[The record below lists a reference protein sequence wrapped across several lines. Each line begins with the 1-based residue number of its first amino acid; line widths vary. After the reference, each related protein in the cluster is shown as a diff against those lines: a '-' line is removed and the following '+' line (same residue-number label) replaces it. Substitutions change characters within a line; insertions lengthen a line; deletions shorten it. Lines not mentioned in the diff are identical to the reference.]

1 MCVLRRTRLESTRR
15 GGYAGAVRAW
25 IGLGGNYDESREA
38 LVAAVPAITKLGEVA
53 PASSLYR
60 SAPREREV
68 QPDFLNAAVALE
80 TDLTP
85 RPLLAELKAIER
97 RLGRDPTG
105 PRFGP
110 RLVDLDLLAI
120 DDLCIE
126 DVPDL
131 VVPHPRLAERRFALE
146 PLAELDPDL
155 RPWAACPGERRD
167 LTVAQALAAVMDQDV
182 EVVEGPGWAG
192 DIGPSGIRRT
202 VEP

>member
-1 MCVLRRTRLESTRR
+1 MLS
-15 GGYAGAVRAW
+15 A
-25 IGLGGNYDESREA
+25 
-38 LVAAVPAITKLGEVA
+38 VAALTASGEVR
-53 PASSLYR
+53 PTSSLYR
-60 SAPREREV
+60 SAPQERTD
-68 QPDFLNAAVALE
+68 QPNFLNAALALE

-97 RLGRDPTG
+97 RLGRDPFG
-105 PRFGP
+105 GRYGP

-155 RPWAACPGERRD
+155 RPWSACPVEHRD
-167 LTVAQALAAVMDQDV
+167 LTVAQALAAVMDQEV

-192 DIGPSGIRRT
+192 DIGPFGIRRT

>member
-1 MCVLRRTRLESTRR
+1 MR
-15 GGYAGAVRAW
+15 GW
-25 IGLGGNYDESREA
+25 IGVGGNLGGSREA
-38 LVAAVPAITKLGEVA
+38 LLAGVAALTASGKVRPI
-53 PASSLYR
+53 SSLYR
-60 SAPREREV
+60 SAPRELED
-68 QPDFLNAAVALE
+68 QPDFLNAALALE
-80 TDLTP
+80 THLTP

-97 RLGRDPTG
+97 RLGRVPMG
-105 PRFGP
+105 ERFGP
-110 RLVDLDLLAI
+110 RLVDIDLLAI

-126 DVPDL
+126 DAPDL

-155 RPWAACPGERRD
+155 RPWAACPVEHRD

-202 VEP
+202 VRP

>member
-1 MCVLRRTRLESTRR
+1 M
-15 GGYAGAVRAW
+15 RAW
-25 IGLGGNYDESREA
+25 IGLGGNLETSREA
-38 LVAAVPAITKLGEVA
+38 LVVAVVEIFNVGNAGPI
-53 PASSLYR
+53 SSLYR
-60 SAPREREV
+60 SAPRERTD
-68 QPDFLNAAVALE
+68 QPDFLNAALALE

-97 RLGRDPTG
+97 RLGRDPFG
-105 PRFGP
+105 ERYGP

-126 DVPDL
+126 DAPDL
-131 VVPHPRLAERRFALE
+131 VVPHPRLGERRFALE

-167 LTVAQALAAVMDQDV
+167 LTVAEALAAVMDQEV

>member
-1 MCVLRRTRLESTRR
+1 M
-15 GGYAGAVRAW
+15 RAW
-25 IGLGGNYDESREA
+25 VSLGGNLARSLEA
-38 LVAAVPAITKLGEVA
+38 FANAVVSITAVAQVRGV
-53 PASSLYR
+53 SSLYR
-60 SAPREREV
+60 SAPREREN
-68 QPDFLNAAVALE
+68 QPDFINAALVLE
-80 TDLTP
+80 TELTP

-97 RLGRDPTG
+97 RLGRDPKG
-105 PRFGP
+105 ARYGP
-110 RLVDLDLLAI
+110 RLIDLDLLAI

-155 RPWAACPGERRD
+155 RPWSACPGERRE

>member
-1 MCVLRRTRLESTRR
+1 M
-15 GGYAGAVRAW
+15 RAW
-25 IGLGGNYDESREA
+25 IGMGGNLDRSREA
-38 LVAAVPAITKLGEVA
+38 FVAAVDAMATVGHGGSV
-53 PASSLYR
+53 SSMYR
-60 SAPREREV
+60 SAPRELED
-68 QPDFLNAAVALE
+68 QPDFLNAALALE
-80 TDLTP
+80 TDLAP

-97 RLGRDPTG
+97 RLGRDPFG
-105 PRFGP
+105 ERYGP
-110 RLVDLDLLAI
+110 RLVDLDLLAV

-126 DVPDL
+126 DAPDL

-155 RPWAACPGERRD
+155 RPWAACPVEHRD
-167 LTVAQALAAVMDQDV
+167 LTVTQALAAVMGQDV

>member
-1 MCVLRRTRLESTRR
+1 MRT
-15 GGYAGAVRAW
+15 W
-25 IGLGGNYDESREA
+25 IGVGGNLDGSRKA
-38 LVAAVPAITKLGEVA
+38 IRAAVAALNDGGHAESV
-53 PASSLYR
+53 SSLYE
-60 SAPREREV
+60 SAPRELAD
-68 QPDFLNAAVALE
+68 QPNFLNAALALE

-105 PRFGP
+105 VRFGP
-110 RLVDLDLLAI
+110 RLIDLDILAI

-155 RPWAACPGERRD
+155 RPWAACPVEHRD

-192 DIGPSGIRRT
+192 DIGPS
-202 VEP
+202 

>member
-1 MCVLRRTRLESTRR
+1 MP
-15 GGYAGAVRAW
+15 AW
-25 IGLGGNYDESREA
+25 IGLGGNLEGSQESM
-38 LVAAVPAITKLGEVA
+38 VAALAEITKIGVWQT
-53 PASSLYR
+53 SSLYR
-60 SAPREREV
+60 SAPRERTD
-68 QPDFLNAAVALE
+68 QPDYLNAALALE
-80 TDLTP
+80 TELTP

-97 RLGRDPTG
+97 RLGRDPFG
-105 PRFGP
+105 ERYGP
-110 RLVDLDLLAI
+110 RLIDLDLLAI

-131 VVPHPRLAERRFALE
+131 VVPHPRLAERRFALQ

-182 EVVEGPGWAG
+182 EVLEGPGWAR

>member
-1 MCVLRRTRLESTRR
+1 M
-15 GGYAGAVRAW
+15 RAW
-25 IGLGGNYDESREA
+25 VGLGGNFGGSQQS
-38 LVAAVPAITKLGEVA
+38 LVAALAEITQIGDVGQ
-53 PASSLYR
+53 SSSMYR
-60 SAPREREV
+60 SAPREGED
-68 QPDFLNAAVALE
+68 QPDFLNAALVLE
-80 TDLTP
+80 TELTP

-97 RLGRDPTG
+97 RLGRDPFG
-105 PRFGP
+105 ERYGP

-146 PLAELDPDL
+146 PLAELDPEL

-167 LTVAQALAAVMDQDV
+167 LTVTQALAAVMDQDV
-182 EVVEGPGWAG
+182 EVLEGPGWAG

-202 VEP
+202 VGP

>member
-1 MCVLRRTRLESTRR
+1 MR
-15 GGYAGAVRAW
+15 GWV
-25 IGLGGNYDESREA
+25 GLGGNLEGSRDALRSALESFA
-38 LVAAVPAITKLGEVA
+38 QIGEVTA
-53 PASSLYR
+53 ASSMYR
-60 SAPREREV
+60 SAPHERED
-68 QPDFLNAAVALE
+68 QPDYLNAALALD

-97 RLGRDPTG
+97 RLGRDPFG
-105 PRFGP
+105 ERYGP
-110 RLVDLDLLAI
+110 RLIDLDLLAI

-126 DVPDL
+126 DAPDL

-155 RPWAACPGERRD
+155 RPWAACPVEHRD

-202 VEP
+202 VAP